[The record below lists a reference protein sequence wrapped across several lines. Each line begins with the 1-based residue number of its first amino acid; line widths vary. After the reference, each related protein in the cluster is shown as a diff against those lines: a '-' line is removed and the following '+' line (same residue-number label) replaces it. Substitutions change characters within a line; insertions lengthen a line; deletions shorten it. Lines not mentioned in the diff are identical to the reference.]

1 MDHDGNEVGGHAGL
15 VVDRGDVGRL
25 QLDDA
30 LFPQRE
36 EGDSVLGVNLQRDSQ
51 CPPFLVAPVHDVDRD
66 VAMPEPLV
74 EAALTDAAGEV
85 GHQCVCLVLLA
96 LVVEVPGDPLRVVQH
111 HRLDAGH
118 LSSKE
123 PHFFE
128 QRLDDFWLRL
138 RLPLFCCR
146 FPFFFLLLRHF
157 DLKVI
162 AGF

>member
-15 VVDRGDVGRL
+15 VVDRSDVERL

-30 LFPQRE
+30 LFPQCE
-36 EGDSVLGVNLQRDSQ
+36 EGDSVLGVNLQRYSQ
-51 CPPFLVAPVHDVDRD
+51 GPPLLVDPVHDVDRD

-96 LVVEVPGDPLRVVQH
+96 LVVEVPDDPLRVVHH
-111 HRLDAGH
+111 HRLDACD

-123 PHFFE
+123 AHFME
-128 QRLDDFWLRL
+128 QRLEHFRL
-138 RLPLFCCR
+138 RLPLFCRR
-146 FPFFFLLLRHF
+146 FLFFFLLLRHF